1 MRQPVQQLIQL
12 YQNNLFTAAFNICQ
26 NQMDAE
32 DAVQET
38 FVQYYTSRKE
48 FENEQHIRAWLL
60 RVVINKAKN
69 INRTFWKKNKCSLDD
84 YMETLSF
91 PDSQSRD
98 LFEEVMKL
106 PDKYR
111 IVIHLFYYEDYSVR
125 EIAEIL
131 KLSESNVKV
140 RLSRGR
146 ALLKDSLKEEWEMTN
161 GEKYKKAFSVLQT
174 SKGSLQEVEN
184 MAKLQRRTKMKTA
197 AAVIAGCIILG
208 GTGTAYAANVGGI
221 QRTVQIWLHGDQTQA
236 TLDVSND
243 GTYTM
248 EYYNE
253 DGTLQQTGGGG
264 VSIDADGTQRALTAE
279 ELMEEINS
287 PDVEYKD
294 DGSVWVYFRNQSID
308 ITDKF
313 DDNNVCF
320 VKVTDGKETFYLTV
334 KYKNGYTFSNDK
346 YIEP

>member
-12 YQNNLFTAAFNICQ
+12 YQNNLLTAAFNICQ

-69 INRTFWKKNKCSLDD
+69 INRTFWKKNKCSLED
-84 YMETLSF
+84 YMENLSF
-91 PDSQSRD
+91 SDSQSRN

-111 IVIHLFYYEDYSVR
+111 IVIHLFYYEDYLVR

-146 ALLKDSLKEEWEMTN
+146 ALLKDSLKEEWE
-161 GEKYKKAFSVLQT
+161 
-174 SKGSLQEVEN
+174 
-184 MAKLQRRTKMKTA
+184 
-197 AAVIAGCIILG
+197 
-208 GTGTAYAANVGGI
+208 
-221 QRTVQIWLHGDQTQA
+221 
-236 TLDVSND
+236 ND
-243 GTYTM
+243 
-248 EYYNE
+248 E
-253 DGTLQQTGGGG
+253 
-264 VSIDADGTQRALTAE
+264 
-279 ELMEEINS
+279 
-287 PDVEYKD
+287 
-294 DGSVWVYFRNQSID
+294 W
-308 ITDKF
+308 
-313 DDNNVCF
+313 
-320 VKVTDGKETFYLTV
+320 
-334 KYKNGYTFSNDK
+334 
-346 YIEP
+346 